1 MGPRGNP
8 VASKLTKE
16 ADVIIAIGTRLG
28 FNSTFYTYD
37 NLNKKAKI
45 IQIELEPKMLGRYF
59 PISIGICADAATATK
74 QIYNEIKTQRLILQ
88 TKDWTKKYLRE

>member
-16 ADVIIAIGTRLG
+16 AEVIIAIGTRLG

-45 IQIELEPKMLGRYF
+45 IYECSFLPEFF
-59 PISIGICADAATATK
+59 PEFPLNFLPC
-74 QIYNEIKTQRLILQ
+74 
-88 TKDWTKKYLRE
+88 DW